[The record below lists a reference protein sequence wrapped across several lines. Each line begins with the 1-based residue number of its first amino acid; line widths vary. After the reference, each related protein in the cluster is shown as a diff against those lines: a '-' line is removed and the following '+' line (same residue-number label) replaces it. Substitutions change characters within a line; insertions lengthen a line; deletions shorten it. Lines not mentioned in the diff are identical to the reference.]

1 MWEQTKKSPQVKM
14 LILMVLVT
22 SFIPFS
28 YLWYDQLT
36 NFKCAG
42 PSTPTNIHEI
52 NPNDHQNNCA
62 QQAGMHWAIFYGINS
77 MIYGVPLM
85 TIVLRSKRK

>member
-1 MWEQTKKSPQVKM
+1 MWEQTRKSPQVRM
-14 LILMVLVT
+14 LFLMAIVA

-42 PSTPTNIHEI
+42 PSIPTNNAI
-52 NPNDHQNNCA
+52 NPNDHQNKCV
-62 QQAGMHWAIFYGINS
+62 QQATMHWAMFYGINS

-85 TIVLRSKRK
+85 TVVLKSKRK